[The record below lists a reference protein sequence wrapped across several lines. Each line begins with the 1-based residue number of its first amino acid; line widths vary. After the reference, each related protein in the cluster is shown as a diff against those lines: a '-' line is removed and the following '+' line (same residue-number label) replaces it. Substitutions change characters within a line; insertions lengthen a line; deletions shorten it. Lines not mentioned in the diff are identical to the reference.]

1 MSYIKPTVKLPADCI
16 SDIFNFVEDKVT
28 LYSCLFV
35 NHFCFHLI
43 IPKLW
48 RNPFSFTLPTN
59 KLSLIIQTYIKCLPK
74 DRINYLLEEDIISSN
89 LSTPSSTEYHKFLI
103 DFEYI
108 RIIYSIN
115 CWYDENNNQKQDTQE
130 ILTNEIFGNLFFKQI
145 NKMKNLFFHINYHTM
160 YLINDENIKFVDI
173 TRYNG
178 SIEVLSEI
186 QEFDIEYH
194 FEQFD
199 FNDFDNFDELNHL
212 ISLTKNLLN
221 SLISN
226 NKIIKCL
233 CLDYKPFIPTSDSK
247 EIMKLFSKVIEQQ
260 KNLETLD
267 ISDSTDTF
275 TYKRFHPSLI
285 TQAHSLTFLRIE
297 FQITIDHFFLLILEL
312 KCLNTIE
319 LPIVPYQDFI
329 VDNNSNILPREDKIT
344 FESIS
349 KNTIIKFNLKN
360 IFFLPKE
367 GYPHRSDDSCKVLQ
381 TLLEYSNKSIETL
394 TIFSLSIDFIPTIS
408 LNCPNITHLSMIID
422 NNNLISCLK
431 LFSELQ
437 NLYHLKLKS
446 NIPIITNNLSFDKF
460 QIYFNENIIWD
471 LVKQI
476 PKTLKILELDLLISS
491 NDLKKFL
498 LDHCEASLKEI
509 AFHNKELITNQHFKV
524 ILEYVEKKK
533 SLRKFSFNSNYL
545 NDDYFLASSSS
556 NSNNDYYDDVLAS
569 SSNSN
574 NNYDDDDDD
583 DDDNNHDNDNNEYSG
598 YVYLEEL
605 LRSIPEIS
613 DPLDFINPFYE
624 Y

>member
-1 MSYIKPTVKLPADCI
+1 MSHNKPIVKLPADCI
-16 SDIFNFVEDKVT
+16 NDIFHFVEDRIT

-48 RNPFSFTLPTN
+48 SNPFSFTLPTN
-59 KLSLIIQTYIKCLPK
+59 KLSSIIKTYIKCLPK
-74 DRINYLLEEDIISSN
+74 DRINYLLNENIITTNNSYLTTSS
-89 LSTPSSTEYHKFLI
+89 SIEYHKFLI
-103 DFEYI
+103 DFEYV
-108 RIIYSIN
+108 RILYSIN
-115 CWYDENNNQKQDTQE
+115 CWYDENNNQKPETQE
-130 ILTNEIFGNLFFKQI
+130 ILTNEIFGNLFFNQI
-145 NKMKNLFFHINYHTM
+145 NKMKNIFFHINYHTM
-160 YLINDENIKFVDI
+160 YLINDEDIKFVDI
-173 TRYNG
+173 TSYGG
-178 SIEVLSEI
+178 SIEVLSQV

-199 FNDFDNFDELNHL
+199 FSDFVNFNELNHL

-226 NKIIKCL
+226 NKNIKCL
-233 CLDYKPFIPTSDSK
+233 CLDYKPFIPTNDSK
-247 EIMKLFSKVIEQQ
+247 EIMKLFTKVIEQQ

-285 TQAHSLTFLRIE
+285 TQANSLTFLRLE

-312 KCLNTIE
+312 KCLHTIE
-319 LPIVPYQDFI
+319 LPVVPYQDFL
-329 VDNNSNILPREDKIT
+329 VDNNSNILTREDKIT
-344 FESIS
+344 FESVS

-367 GYPHRSDDSCKVLQ
+367 GYPHRSEDSCKVLQ
-381 TLLEYSNKSIETL
+381 TLLEYSNKSVETL
-394 TIFSLSIDFIPTIS
+394 TIFSLSNDFIPTIS
-408 LNCPNITHLSMIID
+408 LNCPNITHISMIID

-446 NIPIITNNLSFDKF
+446 SNIPIVTTTTIDRL
-460 QIYFNENIIWD
+460 QIYFDENIIWD

-476 PKTLKILELDLLISS
+476 PITLKILELDLLISS
-491 NDLKKFL
+491 KDLKKFL
-498 LDHCEASLKEI
+498 LENCEASLKEI
-509 AFHNKELITNQHFKV
+509 TFHNKELITNQHFKV
-524 ILEYVEKKK
+524 LLEYVEKKK

-545 NDDYFLASSSS
+545 NDDYFLDSGG
-556 NSNNDYYDDVLAS
+556 
-569 SSNSN
+569 SN
-574 NNYDDDDDD
+574 NNNDDDGDDDDD
-583 DDDNNHDNDNNEYSG
+583 DDDNDGNNYYDGMKSKEYSG
-598 YVYLEEL
+598 YIYLEEL
-605 LRSIPEIS
+605 MRLIPDIS
-613 DPLDFINPFYE
+613 DPIDVVNPFYE

>member
-1 MSYIKPTVKLPADCI
+1 MSHNKPIVKLPADCI
-16 SDIFNFVEDKVT
+16 NDIFHFVEDRIT

-48 RNPFSFTLPTN
+48 SNPFSFTLPTN
-59 KLSLIIQTYIKCLPK
+59 KLSSIIKTYIKCLPK
-74 DRINYLLEEDIISSN
+74 DRINYLLNENIITTDNSYLTTSS
-89 LSTPSSTEYHKFLI
+89 SIEYHKFLI
-103 DFEYI
+103 DFEYV
-108 RIIYSIN
+108 RILYSIN
-115 CWYDENNNQKQDTQE
+115 CWYDENNNQKPETQE
-130 ILTNEIFGNLFFKQI
+130 ILTNEIFGNLFFNQI
-145 NKMKNLFFHINYHTM
+145 NKMKNIFFHINYHTM
-160 YLINDENIKFVDI
+160 YLINDEDIKFVDI
-173 TRYNG
+173 TSYGG
-178 SIEVLSEI
+178 SIEVLSQV

-199 FNDFDNFDELNHL
+199 FSDFVNFNELNHL

-226 NKIIKCL
+226 NKNIKCL
-233 CLDYKPFIPTSDSK
+233 CLDYKPFIPTNDSK
-247 EIMKLFSKVIEQQ
+247 EIMKLFTKVIEQQ

-285 TQAHSLTFLRIE
+285 TQANSLTFLRLE

-312 KCLNTIE
+312 KCLHTIE
-319 LPIVPYQDFI
+319 LPVVPYQDFL
-329 VDNNSNILPREDKIT
+329 VDNNSNILTREDKIT
-344 FESIS
+344 FESVS

-367 GYPHRSDDSCKVLQ
+367 GYPHRSEDSCKVLQ
-381 TLLEYSNKSIETL
+381 TLLEYSNKSVETL
-394 TIFSLSIDFIPTIS
+394 TIFSLSNDFIPTIS
-408 LNCPNITHLSMIID
+408 LNCPNITHISMIID

-446 NIPIITNNLSFDKF
+446 SNIPIVTTTTIDRL
-460 QIYFNENIIWD
+460 QIYFDENIIWD

-476 PKTLKILELDLLISS
+476 PITLKILELDLLISS
-491 NDLKKFL
+491 KDLKKFL
-498 LDHCEASLKEI
+498 LENCEASLKEI
-509 AFHNKELITNQHFKV
+509 TFHNKELITNQHFKV
-524 ILEYVEKKK
+524 LLEYVEKKK

-545 NDDYFLASSSS
+545 NDDYFLDSGG
-556 NSNNDYYDDVLAS
+556 
-569 SSNSN
+569 SN
-574 NNYDDDDDD
+574 NNNDDDGDDDDD
-583 DDDNNHDNDNNEYSG
+583 DDDNDGNNYYDGMKSKEYSG
-598 YVYLEEL
+598 YIYLEEL
-605 LRSIPEIS
+605 MRLIPEIS
-613 DPLDFINPFYE
+613 DPIDVVNPFYE

>member
-1 MSYIKPTVKLPADCI
+1 MSHNKPIVKLPADCI
-16 SDIFNFVEDKVT
+16 NDIFHFVEDRIT

-48 RNPFSFTLPTN
+48 SNPFSFTLPTN
-59 KLSLIIQTYIKCLPK
+59 KLSSIIKTYIKCLPK
-74 DRINYLLEEDIISSN
+74 DRINYLLNENIITTNNSYLTTSS
-89 LSTPSSTEYHKFLI
+89 SIEYHKFLI
-103 DFEYI
+103 DFEYV
-108 RIIYSIN
+108 RILYSIN
-115 CWYDENNNQKQDTQE
+115 CWYDENNNQKPETQE
-130 ILTNEIFGNLFFKQI
+130 ILTNEIFGNLFFNQI
-145 NKMKNLFFHINYHTM
+145 NKMKNIFFHINYHTM
-160 YLINDENIKFVDI
+160 YLINDEDIKFVDI
-173 TRYNG
+173 TSYGG
-178 SIEVLSEI
+178 SIEVLSQV

-199 FNDFDNFDELNHL
+199 FSDFVNFNELNHL

-226 NKIIKCL
+226 NKNIKCL
-233 CLDYKPFIPTSDSK
+233 CLDYKPFIPTNDSK
-247 EIMKLFSKVIEQQ
+247 EIMKSFTKVIEQQ

-285 TQAHSLTFLRIE
+285 TQANSLTFLRLE

-312 KCLNTIE
+312 KCLHTIE
-319 LPIVPYQDFI
+319 LPVVPYQDFL
-329 VDNNSNILPREDKIT
+329 VDNNSNILTREDKIT
-344 FESIS
+344 FESVS

-367 GYPHRSDDSCKVLQ
+367 GYPHRSEDSCKVLQ
-381 TLLEYSNKSIETL
+381 TLLEYSNKSVETL
-394 TIFSLSIDFIPTIS
+394 TIFSLSNDFIPTIS
-408 LNCPNITHLSMIID
+408 LNCPNITHISMIID

-446 NIPIITNNLSFDKF
+446 SNIPIVTTTTIDRL
-460 QIYFNENIIWD
+460 QIYFDENIIWD

-476 PKTLKILELDLLISS
+476 PITLKILELDLLISS
-491 NDLKKFL
+491 KDLKKFL
-498 LDHCEASLKEI
+498 LENCEASLKEI
-509 AFHNKELITNQHFKV
+509 TFHNKELITNQHFKV
-524 ILEYVEKKK
+524 LLEYVEKKK

-545 NDDYFLASSSS
+545 NDDYFLDSGG
-556 NSNNDYYDDVLAS
+556 
-569 SSNSN
+569 SN
-574 NNYDDDDDD
+574 NNNDDDGDDDDD
-583 DDDNNHDNDNNEYSG
+583 DDDNDGNNYYDGMKSKEYSG
-598 YVYLEEL
+598 YIYLEEL
-605 LRSIPEIS
+605 MRLIPDIS
-613 DPLDFINPFYE
+613 DPIDVVNPFYE

>member
-1 MSYIKPTVKLPADCI
+1 MTNKQPIVKLPADCI
-16 SDIFNFVEDKVT
+16 SDIFYFVEDKIT

-35 NHFCFHLI
+35 NHFFLHLI
-43 IPKLW
+43 LPKLW
-48 RNPFSFTLPTN
+48 SNPFSFTLLTN

-74 DRINYLLEEDIISSN
+74 ERINYLLNEEIITNNKYLTTSS
-89 LSTPSSTEYHKFLI
+89 SIEYHKFLV
-103 DFEYI
+103 DFDYI

-115 CWYDENNNQKQDTQE
+115 CWYDENNIQNQDTQE
-130 ILTNEIFGNLFFKQI
+130 ILTNEIFGNLFFNQI
-145 NKMKNLFFHINYHTM
+145 NKMKNLYFQINYHTM

-173 TRYNG
+173 TNYRG
-178 SIEVLSEI
+178 SIEVISQI

-199 FNDFDNFDELNHL
+199 FNDFDNFDKLNHL

-226 NKIIKCL
+226 NKNIKSL

-247 EIMKLFSKVIEQQ
+247 EIMNLFSKVIEQQ
-260 KNLETLD
+260 KNLVNLD
-267 ISDSTDTF
+267 VSDSTDTF

-285 TQAHSLTFLRIE
+285 TQAHNLKFLRLE

-319 LPIVPYQDFI
+319 LPVVPYQDFI
-329 VDNNSNILPREDKIT
+329 VDNNNNLLSREDKIT

-349 KNTIIKFNLKN
+349 KNMFIKFNLKN

-367 GYPHRSDDSCKVLQ
+367 GYPHRSDDSCKVLK
-381 TLLEYSNKSIETL
+381 TLLEYSNKSVETL
-394 TIFSLSIDFIPTIS
+394 TLLSLSSDFIPLIS

-422 NNNLISCLK
+422 NNNLISCLI
-431 LFSELQ
+431 LFSNLQ

-446 NIPIITNNLSFDKF
+446 SNIPIITTSSSINKF

-471 LVKQI
+471 LVEQI

-491 NDLKKFL
+491 KDLKKFL
-498 LDHCEASLKEI
+498 LDYCKASLREI

-524 ILEYVEKKK
+524 LLEYVEKRK

-545 NDDYFLASSSS
+545 NDDFFLSV
-556 NSNNDYYDDVLAS
+556 NNNYNNYYNYNDYYYF
-569 SSNSN
+569 N
-574 NNYDDDDDD
+574 NKNYDDDFDYDDD
-583 DDDNNHDNDNNEYSG
+583 DMKSNEYSG
-598 YVYLEEL
+598 YVYIEEL
-605 LRSIPEIS
+605 IRLIPEIS
-613 DPLDFINPFYE
+613 DPLDFVNPFYE

>member
-1 MSYIKPTVKLPADCI
+1 MSYNKPTVRLPADCI
-16 SDIFNFVEDKVT
+16 SSIFQFIEDRIT

-48 RNPFSFTLPTN
+48 SNPFSFTLPTN
-59 KLSLIIQTYIKCLPK
+59 KLSSIIQTYIKCLPK
-74 DRINYLLEEDIISSN
+74 DRINYLLNENIITSN
-89 LSTPSSTEYHKFLI
+89 SYLTTTPIEYHKFLI

-115 CWYDENNNQKQDTQE
+115 CWYDKNNKQKSETQE
-130 ILTNEIFGNLFFKQI
+130 ILTNEIFGNLFFNQI
-145 NKMKNLFFHINYHTM
+145 NKMKNIFFHINYHTM
-160 YLINDENIKFVDI
+160 YLINDDNIKFVDI
-173 TRYNG
+173 TSYGG
-178 SIEVLSEI
+178 SIEVLSQI

-199 FNDFDNFDELNHL
+199 FNDFDNFSVLNHL
-212 ISLTKNLLN
+212 IFLTKNLLN

-226 NKIIKCL
+226 NKNIKCL
-233 CLDYKPFIPTSDSK
+233 CLDYKPFIPTSDSR
-247 EIMKLFSKVIEQQ
+247 EIMRLFSKVIEQQ

-267 ISDSTDTF
+267 ISDFTETF

-285 TQAHSLTFLRIE
+285 TQANSLTFLRLE

-312 KCLNTIE
+312 KCLDTIE
-319 LPIVPYQDFI
+319 LPIVPYQDFL
-329 VDNNSNILPREDKIT
+329 VDNNSNILTRDDKIT
-344 FESIS
+344 FESVS

-394 TIFSLSIDFIPTIS
+394 TIFSLSNEFIPTIS
-408 LNCPNITHLSMIID
+408 FNCPNITHISMIID

-446 NIPIITNNLSFDKF
+446 SNIPIVTTTSIDKI
-460 QIYFNENIIWD
+460 QIYFDENIIWD

-476 PKTLKILELDLLISS
+476 PITLKILELDLLISS
-491 NDLKKFL
+491 KDLKKFL
-498 LDHCEASLKEI
+498 LENCRASLKEI
-509 AFHNKELITNQHFKV
+509 AFHSKELITNHHFKV

-533 SLRKFSFNSNYL
+533 SVRKFSFNSNYL
-545 NDDYFLASSSS
+545 NDDYFLDSGG
-556 NSNNDYYDDVLAS
+556 
-569 SSNSN
+569 SN
-574 NNYDDDDDD
+574 NN
-583 DDDNNHDNDNNEYSG
+583 DDDNNDGDNNDGDNYYDGMKSKEYSG
-598 YVYLEEL
+598 YIYLEEL
-605 LRSIPEIS
+605 MRLIPEIS

>member
-1 MSYIKPTVKLPADCI
+1 MSHNKPIVKLPADCI
-16 SDIFNFVEDKVT
+16 NDIFHFVEDRIT

-48 RNPFSFTLPTN
+48 SNPFSFTLPTN
-59 KLSLIIQTYIKCLPK
+59 KLSSIIKTYIKCLPK
-74 DRINYLLEEDIISSN
+74 DRINYLLNENIITTNNSYLTTSS
-89 LSTPSSTEYHKFLI
+89 SIEYHKFLI
-103 DFEYI
+103 DFEYV
-108 RIIYSIN
+108 RILYSIN
-115 CWYDENNNQKQDTQE
+115 CWYDENNNQKPETQE
-130 ILTNEIFGNLFFKQI
+130 ILTNEIFGNLFFNQI
-145 NKMKNLFFHINYHTM
+145 NKMKNIFFHINYHTM
-160 YLINDENIKFVDI
+160 YLINDEEIKFVDI
-173 TRYNG
+173 TSYGG
-178 SIEVLSEI
+178 SIEVLSQV

-199 FNDFDNFDELNHL
+199 FSDFVNFNELNHL

-226 NKIIKCL
+226 NKNIKCL
-233 CLDYKPFIPTSDSK
+233 CLDYKPFIPTNDSK
-247 EIMKLFSKVIEQQ
+247 EIMKLFTKVIEQQ

-285 TQAHSLTFLRIE
+285 TQANSLTFLRLE

-312 KCLNTIE
+312 KCLHTIE
-319 LPIVPYQDFI
+319 LPVVPYQDFL
-329 VDNNSNILPREDKIT
+329 VDNNSNILTREDKIT
-344 FESIS
+344 FESVS

-367 GYPHRSDDSCKVLQ
+367 GYPHRSEDSCKVLQ
-381 TLLEYSNKSIETL
+381 TLLEYSNKSVETL
-394 TIFSLSIDFIPTIS
+394 TIFSLSNDFIPTIS
-408 LNCPNITHLSMIID
+408 LNCPNITHISMIID

-446 NIPIITNNLSFDKF
+446 SNVPIVTTTTIDRL
-460 QIYFNENIIWD
+460 QIYFDENIIWD

-476 PKTLKILELDLLISS
+476 PITLKILELDLLISS
-491 NDLKKFL
+491 KDLKKFL
-498 LDHCEASLKEI
+498 LENCEASLKEI
-509 AFHNKELITNQHFKV
+509 TFHNKELITNQHFKV
-524 ILEYVEKKK
+524 LLEYVEKKK

-545 NDDYFLASSSS
+545 NDDYFLDSGG
-556 NSNNDYYDDVLAS
+556 
-569 SSNSN
+569 SN
-574 NNYDDDDDD
+574 NNNDDDGDDDD
-583 DDDNNHDNDNNEYSG
+583 DDDNDGNNYYDGMKSKEYSG
-598 YVYLEEL
+598 YIYLEEL
-605 LRSIPEIS
+605 MRLIPEIS
-613 DPLDFINPFYE
+613 DPIDVVNPFYE